1 MADRRMNHRHRLS
14 KCAKLFTG
22 VSTILN
28 CVVTD
33 ISEAGARVEGIQ
45 SDALPEHVVL
55 TLDGGRTLRPSRLA
69 WASSTAIGLAF
80 KSTVEFA
87 RVPAHLLD

>member
-1 MADRRMNHRHRLS
+1 MPDRRMNHRHRLS

-22 VSTILN
+22 VATILD

-33 ISEAGARVEGIQ
+33 ISAAGARVEGIQ
-45 SDALPEHVVL
+45 FDDLPENMVL

-80 KSTVEFA
+80 KSTGEL
-87 RVPAHLLD
+87 RKCGLM